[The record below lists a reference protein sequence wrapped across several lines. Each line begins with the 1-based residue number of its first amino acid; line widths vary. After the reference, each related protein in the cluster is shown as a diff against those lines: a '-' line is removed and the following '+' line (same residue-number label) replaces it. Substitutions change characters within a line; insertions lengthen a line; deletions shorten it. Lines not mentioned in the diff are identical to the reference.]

1 MLGFELSFVWAGLI
15 AFAVLAYVI
24 LDGFDLGTGIL
35 FPFLG
40 KPAHRAHAMNT
51 IAPVWDGNETW
62 LVLGGGGLFA
72 VFPLAYAVIMPALY
86 PPVIAMLLAL
96 IFRGVAFEFRHR
108 NPRHAV
114 LWDISFFGG
123 SLVAALSQGLIL
135 GALVQGI
142 EVENRAYA
150 GGYWDWLTP
159 FSLLTAVAL
168 TAGYALLGATWLVMK
183 TSGFLRDRAR
193 RLAWL
198 AGGATLVLV
207 GAVSLATPFL
217 DAAYLDRWF
226 GRPHVYFT
234 LWVSVA
240 IGGAALVFVAG
251 MRRDRDSWPFLAAL
265 AVFVLSF
272 VGLGI
277 SLYPYMVPHA
287 ITIPE
292 AAAPEESLWFLLA
305 GALVLIP
312 MILGYTGYAYWVF
325 RGKTDPD
332 EGYH

>member
-1 MLGFELSFVWAGLI
+1 MGFELSFVWAGLI

-35 FPFLG
+35 FPLLG
-40 KPAHRAHAMNT
+40 KEKHRVHAMNT

-108 NPRHAV
+108 SPKRAI

-123 SLVAALSQGLIL
+123 SLVATLSQGLIL

-150 GGYWDWLTP
+150 GGHWDW
-159 FSLLTAVAL
+159 FSFFSILTAVAL
-168 TAGYALLGATWLVMK
+168 VAGYALLGSTWLIMK
-183 TSGFLRDRAR
+183 TDGELRDRAR
-193 RLAWL
+193 KLAWI
-198 AGGATLVLV
+198 AGAATVVLI
-207 GAVSLATPFL
+207 GCVSLATPFL
-217 DAAYLDRWF
+217 DTLYLDRWF
-226 GRPHVYFT
+226 DRPNVYFT
-234 LWVSVA
+234 LIVPLAVA
-240 IGGAALVFVAG
+240 VTALVFVTQ
-251 MRRDRDSWPFLAAL
+251 MQRKHDHWPFFAAL
-265 AVFVLSF
+265 MLFVLCF
-272 VGLGI
+272 IGLGI
-277 SLYPYMVPHA
+277 SFYPYMVPHA
-287 ITIPE
+287 ITIAE
-292 AAAPEESLWFLLA
+292 AAAPDESLWFLLA

-312 MILGYTGYAYWVF
+312 MILGYTAYAYWVF
-325 RGKTDPD
+325 RGKTDPGH
-332 EGYH
+332 GYH